1 MPLYLFCTN
10 TNDSPLVFAKMN
22 LYTCKIYDNDKIV
35 RNYIPCVN
43 PSGKAGLFDL
53 VESKF
58 YENKGSGEFAYE

>member
-1 MPLYLFCTN
+1 
-10 TNDSPLVFAKMN
+10 MN